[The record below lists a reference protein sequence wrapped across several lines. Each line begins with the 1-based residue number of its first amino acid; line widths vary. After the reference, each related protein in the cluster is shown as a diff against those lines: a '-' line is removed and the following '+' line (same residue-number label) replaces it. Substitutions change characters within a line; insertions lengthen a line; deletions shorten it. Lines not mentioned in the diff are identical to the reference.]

1 MSALKLFLRS
11 VALSGFYAL
20 AATNAQADA
29 VQDDREDSVNL
40 IPDVEQASKVNDSTI
55 GLVFTNN
62 ELIDTAIREL
72 DSELKV
78 HAGIRM
84 VPILGRDDVQN
95 VYDLLFLK
103 GVDAAIVRSDALEY
117 VRRRGNFPTVGNVV
131 NAMLTI
137 HEDKI
142 LILAN
147 KGIKSVDDLSGKK
160 VVVGR
165 YASGEY
171 ITTNV
176 ISDILGITPEFI
188 YSEIPDGLEQL
199 KSGEASALV
208 FLLTEEHAEH
218 EEEEE
223 EDHEDPPD
231 LDAVNNFVGGEN
243 FHALALPLG
252 NAEMDAVYT
261 QSELTADDLPNLIKD
276 GENIPTYSVDTVLA
290 AYRWRSNNPRYEK
303 STRFVGAFIDSVEH
317 LRAGEN
323 TEFWGDL
330 DVTAPVHGMTRLAVV
345 DEVLIDRERQIEA
358 ELQERL
364 AQIEAA
370 KESERL
376 AKIAR
381 LAQQREQIL
390 DLLDKKITNASDT
403 EELQNLLDEIND
415 FANKLE

>member
-20 AATNAQADA
+20 FATNAQADA
-29 VQDDREDSVNL
+29 VQDNREVSVNL
-40 IPDVEQASKVNDSTI
+40 IPDVEQASQVNESTI
-55 GLVFTNN
+55 GLVFSNN
-62 ELIDTAIREL
+62 ELMDSAIREL
-72 DSELKV
+72 DSEVKL
-78 HAGIRM
+78 HAGIRL
-84 VPILGRDDVQN
+84 VPIMGRDDVQN

-131 NAMLTI
+131 NAMLAV

-147 KGIKSVDDLSGKK
+147 KDINSINDLNGKK
-160 VVVGR
+160 VVVGE

-171 ITTNV
+171 ITANV
-176 ISDILGITPEFI
+176 LSDILGLTPELV
-188 YSEIPDGLEQL
+188 YAEIPDGLELL
-199 KSGEASALV
+199 KNGEASAV
-208 FLLTEEHAEH
+208 IFLLTAEHAEH
-218 EEEEE
+218 ADE
-223 EDHEDPPD
+223 EDHVDSPALTAVD
-231 LDAVNNFVGGEN
+231 NFDAGEN
-243 FHALALPLG
+243 FHALPLPVG
-252 NAEMDAVYT
+252 NTDLDAVYT
-261 QSELTADDLPNLIKD
+261 QSELTPDDLPNLIND

-303 STRFVGAFIDSVEH
+303 STRFVSAFIDSIEH
-317 LRAGEN
+317 LKVGKN
-323 TEFWGDL
+323 PEFWGDL

-345 DEVLIDRERQIEA
+345 DEVLIERERQIEA

-381 LAQQREQIL
+381 LAEQREQIL